1 VAVFPTLSLQE
12 YASLR
17 AELSVWPERAGEIL
31 VRYQVGSKAAQGA
44 LDAHWAT
51 RFGEE
56 AGLRAAFE
64 RALGEFVGW
73 LRTQRR

>member
-1 VAVFPTLSLQE
+1 M
-12 YASLR
+12 
-17 AELSVWPERAGEIL
+17 
-31 VRYQVGSKAAQGA
+31 RYQVGSLAAQGA
-44 LDAHWAT
+44 LDAHWAR

-73 LRTQRR
+73 LRAQRR